1 MQPVMRRSNVLFVH
15 LLAGAL
21 LAPIMVPLMAQT
33 ALAQVIRTLGSV
45 QLKRLVDSDFNT
57 PLAAQMQ
64 LFDGD
69 AVAAGSDGFASLIFL
84 DDRTLL
90 KIKENTQI
98 QFVES
103 TGVRTVELR
112 FGTLRSNLPEPIKD
126 FRVETPN
133 SVASVKGTDFWL
145 ISDPTSGV
153 DQAYGIEGLV
163 EILNKV
169 SGLTQNLTP
178 NTMIISTAAGLITPP
193 TPVSPQQMPVDP
205 DDVTPAPQ
213 PEPEGDAEAPADE
226 GPGEGVDETPAQPA
240 PEAAEVP
247 SESIFEGLTE
257 APATAQPVLVD
268 TTGLEEGP
276 DEEEAAEPS
285 GPGLGLGLGSVTIDG
300 QVYYQLALRPEF
312 SIGKL
317 AVGLDLV
324 GYMDAE
330 GNFRPDEWDEPSDY
344 LDKIMY
350 LRWGTEQDPFFF
362 QVGAL
367 PQVQYGFGGLMS
379 NYSNMAE
386 FPQVRR
392 VGFELG
398 GAIGKKFRLKGFAA
412 DLKEFSGG
420 GGLIGLRGTYQLS
433 ESFPLT
439 IGANLVAD
447 LNQFGGLKDK
457 DGDGVP
463 DLVDDFPDNDLWSV
477 DTDGDGLAD
486 DDPLE
491 YDVDGDGFTDKS
503 PNPFTQPN
511 NDIDG
516 VLLKP
521 PPFNKSLASSA
532 ITGLSFDLSYPLV
545 SNKLLNLMLY
555 TEAAFLNYNSELSVI
570 TPDSTVRA
578 TAGFG
583 LIGPGIRAQLLG
595 FLNLSLE
602 YRSTSA
608 LYQPGFFNS
617 TYDLERAQFI
627 SSGDADAPDSVAA
640 SVATKDQ
647 VLIKNPY
654 SQTGI
659 YGSAS
664 ANLFNLVT
672 FGDAYQR
679 LSPSVS
685 DTTAKESNSFL
696 ANITLN
702 TDPIPKISEAMA
714 YYIRTND
721 PNPFDFGNPSVN
733 TTWGFRVAYE
743 LADGVDMVYN
753 QQVSYRNVAGKIEE
767 VRLLSIET
775 AFRF

>member
-1 MQPVMRRSNVLFVH
+1 MQPTKRRRNVLFVH
-15 LLAGAL
+15 LLVGAL
-21 LAPIMVPLMAQT
+21 LTSIQTPLAAQAP
-33 ALAQVIRTLGSV
+33 LAQVIRTLGSV

-69 AVAAGSDGFASLIFL
+69 AVQSGPGGFASLIFL

-90 KIKENTQI
+90 KIKENSQI
-98 QFVES
+98 QLVES
-103 TGVRTVELR
+103 TGVRTVDLR

-145 ISDPTSGV
+145 VSDPNVGIDV
-153 DQAYGIEGLV
+153 AYGIEGVV
-163 EILNKV
+163 EILNIV
-169 SGLTQNLTP
+169 SGLTQNLTA
-178 NTMIISTAAGLITPP
+178 NTMITSTATGLITPP
-193 TPVSPQQMPVDP
+193 VPVSPQQMPVDP
-205 DDVTPAPQ
+205 DDVTPVPE
-213 PEPEGDAEAPADE
+213 PEPEGDDEGPAEEGTAEGVEEAPAE
-226 GPGEGVDETPAQPA
+226 PA
-240 PEAAEVP
+240 PDAPEVP

-257 APATAQPVLVD
+257 ATPSTTEPVLID
-268 TTGLEEGP
+268 TAGTEEGP
-276 DEEEAAEPS
+276 PEEEAAEAT

-300 QVYYQLALRPEF
+300 KVYYQLALRPEF

-324 GYMDAE
+324 GYMDAQ
-330 GNFRPDEWDEPSDY
+330 GDFRPDEWDEPSDY

-398 GAIGKKFRLKGFAA
+398 GAIGNKFRLKGFAA

-433 ESFPLT
+433 EAFPLT
-439 IGANLVAD
+439 LGMNLVTD
-447 LNQFGGLKDK
+447 LNQYGGLKDK

-463 DLVDDFPDNDLWSV
+463 DVVDDFPDDKLWSV
-477 DTDGDGLAD
+477 DTDGDGWAD
-486 DDPLE
+486 DDKE
-491 YDVDGDGFTDKS
+491 NEFDRDGDGFTDQTPDS
-503 PNPFTQPN
+503 LFQPN

-516 VLLKP
+516 WDLKP
-521 PPFNKSLASSA
+521 PPFNKSLANSA
-532 ITGLSFDLSYPLV
+532 ITGLSFDLSYPII
-545 SNKLLNLMLY
+545 SNKLLNLMVY
-555 TEAAFLNYNSELSVI
+555 TEAAFLSYNDTLEAI
-570 TPDSTVRA
+570 STTGEVTRSS
-578 TAGFG
+578 TGFG
-583 LIGPGIRAQLLG
+583 LIGPGLRAQILK
-595 FLNLSLE
+595 FLNISFE
-602 YRSTSA
+602 YRATSP
-608 LYQPGFFNS
+608 LFQHGFFNA
-617 TYDLERAQFI
+617 TYDLERAQI
-627 SSGDADAPDSVAA
+627 GAVVADSV
-640 SVATKDQ
+640 STKDQ
-647 VLIKNPY
+647 VLMQNYPVGL
-654 SQTGI
+654 SGI

-672 FGDAYQR
+672 FGAAYQQ
-679 LSPSVS
+679 LSPP
-685 DTTAKESNSFL
+685 DTSSGPSNSFL
-696 ANITLN
+696 VNLSIN

-721 PNPFDFGNPSVN
+721 ENPFDFANPSVN

-743 LADGVDMVYN
+743 LAAGVDMVYN
-753 QQVSYRNVAGKIEE
+753 QQVSYRNVAGEIEE
-767 VRLLSIET
+767 VRLLLIET